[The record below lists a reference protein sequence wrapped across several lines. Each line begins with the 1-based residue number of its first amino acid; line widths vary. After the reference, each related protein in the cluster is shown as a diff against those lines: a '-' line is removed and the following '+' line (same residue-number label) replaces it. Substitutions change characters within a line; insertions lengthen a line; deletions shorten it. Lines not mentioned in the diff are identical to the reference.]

1 MKTPWMAVIG
11 LLIGTLG
18 LISTISTIGCTNY
31 SSGLPPLVAAPQPC
45 EGVIVDGT
53 CVGYLERVSGFDR
66 VIIERHNAAVE
77 KETRQ

>member
-1 MKTPWMAVIG
+1 MRIPWMAVFG
-11 LLIGTLG
+11 FLIGTLG
-18 LISTISTIGCTNY
+18 LISMIGCANH
-31 SSGLPPLVAAPQPC
+31 SPNFPLLVVAPQSC

-77 KETRQ
+77 KETQQ